1 MVENRVTIADVA
13 LKAGVSMQT
22 VSRVINNKS
31 EISAV
36 TRQRVLDVIQQ
47 LGYRPNRVARSL
59 VTQQTFTI
67 GLVIPDIA
75 NPFFSELTRGAEDVA
90 WENGY
95 NVLLCNTVEKEERER
110 ASLHLLEET
119 RVDGVILCSSRMSDE
134 ELFPMLESFRSVVLV
149 NRPSPP
155 RAAGVVRIDDFE
167 GGFTAAN
174 TLLNAGCREL
184 AFLAGPTRSY
194 SSSERLR
201 GSIAAMQAHGVP
213 VCPERQRFCAPRRKA
228 GYEEALELLKLFPQ
242 IDAFVCY
249 NDLVAVGA
257 LQACADLGRAVP
269 GDIAI
274 IGFDDIVLSRVVSPP
289 LTTFNISKVQMGASA
304 ARMLFERIQG
314 RQDQEEIIMKPTLV
328 LRGST
333 PPGAK

>member
-1 MVENRVTIADVA
+1 MVENRVTLADVA
-13 LKAGVSMQT
+13 LKAGVSTQT

-31 EISAV
+31 EISAD
-36 TRQRVLDVIQQ
+36 TRQRVLDIIQQ

-95 NVLLCNTVEKEERER
+95 NVLLCNTVEKEEREK

-119 RVDGVILCSSRMSDE
+119 RVDGVILCSSRMNQE

-149 NRPSPP
+149 NRPAP
-155 RAAGVVRIDDFE
+155 AHVAGVVRIDDFE
-167 GGFTAAN
+167 GGFSAAN
-174 TLLNAGCREL
+174 YLLRAGRRKL
-184 AFLAGPTRSY
+184 AFLAGPVKSF
-194 SSSERLR
+194 SGCERLR
-201 GSIAAMQAHGVP
+201 GGIEAMKAQGLIL
-213 VCPERQRFCAPRRKA
+213 CPERQRFCPPKRQA
-228 GYEEALELLKLFPQ
+228 GYDAAIELLKLYPD
-242 IDAFVCY
+242 IDGLVCY

-257 LQACADLGRAVP
+257 MQACAELGRDVP
-269 GDIAI
+269 GDVAVM
-274 IGFDDIVLSRVVSPP
+274 GFDDIVLSRVVCPTLST
-289 LTTFNISKVQMGASA
+289 LSISKVQMGASA
-304 ARMLFERIQG
+304 ARMLLDRIQG
-314 RQDQEEIIMKPTLV
+314 REDQDEIVMKPNLI

-333 PPGAK
+333 PSI